1 MMVQKKKKNNNV
13 CILGVGLYFTV
24 VFDSVVIQQF
34 RRQVVAGVYPA
45 HCGVS
50 EEAAQPLNKSQ
61 SELWADSL
69 RGDDVPLVNENWKR
83 FTNPYEEVIPPMPDT
98 PKEEET

>member
-1 MMVQKKKKNNNV
+1 MMVQKKKKTNIW
-13 CILGVGLYFTV
+13 ILGVGLYFTV

-50 EEAAQPLNKSQ
+50 EEAA
-61 SELWADSL
+61 
-69 RGDDVPLVNENWKR
+69 
-83 FTNPYEEVIPPMPDT
+83 
-98 PKEEET
+98 

>member
-1 MMVQKKKKNNNV
+1 MLNWQHGAYPIGAPDLFLGQLYDGAKKKKNKTNIW
-13 CILGVGLYFTV
+13 ILGVGLYFTA

-50 EEAAQPLNKSQ
+50 EGAA
-61 SELWADSL
+61 
-69 RGDDVPLVNENWKR
+69 
-83 FTNPYEEVIPPMPDT
+83 
-98 PKEEET
+98 

>member
-1 MMVQKKKKNNNV
+1 MMVQKKKKTNIW
-13 CILGVGLYFTV
+13 ILGVGLYFTV

-50 EEAAQPLNKSQ
+50 EEAAQPLTKSQ
-61 SELWADSL
+61 SQLWADSH

-83 FTNPYEEVIPPMPDT
+83 FTNPYEEVISLMPDT